1 MTMLI
6 RKQLCLAENHLGMQ
20 CHCQALSSGRC
31 RFHGPLSARTS
42 LRQRLSPR
50 LSGGFGELFASF
62 AVWRELFAPAHPR
75 GLRQTP
81 VAFNL

>member
-1 MTMLI
+1 MLI

-20 CHCQALSSGRC
+20 CLCQALSSGRC
-31 RFHGPLSARTS
+31 RFHGPLSTHPS

-50 LSGGFGELFASF
+50 FGELVASF
-62 AVWRELFAPAHPR
+62 AVWRELFAPGNSR

>member
-31 RFHGPLSARTS
+31 LFHGPLSARTT

-50 LSGGFGELFASF
+50 LSSVFGELVASF
-62 AVWRELFAPAHPR
+62 AVWRELFAPANPR
-75 GLRQTP
+75 GLRQAP
-81 VAFNL
+81 VALEV